1 MRLSIS
7 EMAKL
12 TGVSI
17 RTLHHYDHIGL
28 LCPET
33 AADSGYRWY
42 RAADVEK
49 MQQILFYRELDFP
62 LKEIRDILADPQYDK
77 QEALR
82 RQRQLLLLKRER
94 LDGLLELLDANLKG
108 ERTME
113 FQGFDASELEQA
125 RRQYADEAKARWSHT
140 DAWKESQEKSTD
152 ASTQVEGMND
162 IFRRAAALRQGDPA
176 SSEAQALVKEWQD
189 FVSANYY
196 QCTDEILA
204 GLGEMYTADER
215 FQKNLDCFGEGTA
228 AFLSA
233 AIKAHCQK

>member
-33 AADSGYRWY
+33 ATDSGYRWY

-94 LDGLLELLDANLKG
+94 LDGLLELLPIARVGHIGMYRDVETKQPVEYYCKMPADVAESLVIVVDPMLATGGSAIDAVNALKSRGCANIRMMNLVAAPEG
-108 ERTME
+108 IRA
-113 FQGFDASELEQA
+113 FQ
-125 RRQYADEAKARWSHT
+125 EAHP
-140 DAWKESQEKSTD
+140 D
-152 ASTQVEGMND
+152 VD
-162 IFRRAAALRQGDPA
+162 IYVAAVDDGLDQNA
-176 SSEAQALVKEWQD
+176 
-189 FVSANYY
+189 Y
-196 QCTDEILA
+196 ILP
-204 GLGEMYTADER
+204 GLGDAGDR
-215 FQKNLDCFGEGTA
+215 IFGT
-228 AFLSA
+228 
-233 AIKAHCQK
+233 K

>member
-42 RAADVEK
+42 GAADVEK

-125 RRQYADEAKARWSHT
+125 RRQYADESKARWGHT
-140 DAWKESQEKSTD
+140 DAWKESQEKNTD
-152 ASTQVEGMND
+152 ANTQTEGMND

-176 SSEAQALVKEWQD
+176 SPGAQALVKEWQD
-189 FVSANYY
+189 FVSTNYY

-215 FQKNLDCFGEGTA
+215 FQKNLDRFGEGTA

-233 AIKAHCQK
+233 AIKAYCQK

>member
-42 RAADVEK
+42 GAADVER

-62 LKEIRDILADPQYDK
+62 LKDIRDILADPQYDK

-82 RQRQLLLLKRER
+82 RQRHLLLLKR
-94 LDGLLELLDANLKG
+94 
-108 ERTME
+108 
-113 FQGFDASELEQA
+113 
-125 RRQYADEAKARWSHT
+125 AKARWGHT
-140 DAWKESQEKSTD
+140 DAWKESQEKNTD
-152 ASTQVEGMND
+152 ATTQAEGMND

-176 SSEAQALVKEWQD
+176 SPEAQALVKEWQD
-189 FVSANYY
+189 IVSANYY

-215 FQKNLDCFGEGTA
+215 FQKNLDRFGEGTA

-233 AIKAHCQK
+233 AIKVYCGK

>member
-12 TGVSI
+12 TGVGI

-42 RAADVEK
+42 GAADVEK

-113 FQGFDASELEQA
+113 FQGFDASQLEQA

-162 IFRRAAALRQGDPA
+162 IFRRAAALRQVDPA

>member
-33 AADSGYRWY
+33 ATDSGYRWY

-125 RRQYADEAKARWSHT
+125 RRQYADEAKARWGHA
-140 DAWKESQEKSTD
+140 DAWKESQEKNTD
-152 ASTQVEGMND
+152 ANTQTEGMND

-176 SSEAQALVKEWQD
+176 SPGAQALVKEWQD
-189 FVSANYY
+189 FVSTNYY

-215 FQKNLDCFGEGTA
+215 FQKNLDRFGEGTA

-233 AIKAHCQK
+233 AIKAYCQK